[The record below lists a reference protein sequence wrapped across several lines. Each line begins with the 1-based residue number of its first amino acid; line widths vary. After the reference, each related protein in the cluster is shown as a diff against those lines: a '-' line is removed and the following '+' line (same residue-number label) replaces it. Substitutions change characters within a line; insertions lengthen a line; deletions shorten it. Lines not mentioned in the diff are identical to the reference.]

1 MLTLALK
8 IEPIHLLFSVFYEL
22 FVKKNSLCFTRRAK
36 MQFLTQRWQAA
47 TNKSPDCKDFNHYD
61 TKTEDVMGSLFV
73 KL

>member
-1 MLTLALK
+1 
-8 IEPIHLLFSVFYEL
+8 
-22 FVKKNSLCFTRRAK
+22 

-47 TNKSPDCKDFNHYD
+47 TNKSPDCRDFNHYD